1 MRKSV
6 YFFRFYLT
14 NPDHKKRQT
23 YCLSFFMDW
32 EVDLNLRESRF
43 GHRHRRTKERRETVK
58 AIFLFILFQTISQ
71 VIFHKSFRAVF
82 IPFNGNLIIRSGY
95 YTSGIAIIS
104 N

>member
-1 MRKSV
+1 MNWLGETRPIKKQA
-6 YFFRFYLT
+6 FRPAFLLCQRGLK
-14 NPDHKKRQT
+14 PRG
-23 YCLSFFMDW
+23 SG
-32 EVDLNLRESRF
+32 F
-43 GHRHRRTKERRETVK
+43 GHRHRRTKERRETAK

-95 YTSGIAIIS
+95 YTSGVAIIS